1 MQPLG
6 SCPPPVSPS
15 VTPDTQPKTAPD
27 PNVGLQDHGVRAFT
41 FNTHGLH
48 VTSTEIFEIIRDEL
62 NRLMPLVRQRI
73 LTASQAGFRRNETE
87 KYHSLLKDHEQRR
100 AAYVDTHSPT
110 LMAGLMNY
118 GERAAEVAVQ
128 KTGELFDTLHPRPT
142 APFPPES
149 QCDDQRAVAGAR
161 SDHAAKAL
169 VDVLVT
175 SGQLLDGDNPVLAIA
190 VQHGDVIYDV
200 QAAARPPSKSMVMS
214 GEQLQKIAADV
225 RSVSGG
231 SSVGSIE
238 SRPTA
243 PVRQDD
249 MAAKDD
255 AGTSSSSDA

>member
-6 SCPPPVSPS
+6 FCPPPVSPDS
-15 VTPDTQPKTAPD
+15 QPKTSPVPRVSLHDQGITAY
-27 PNVGLQDHGVRAFT
+27 T
-41 FNTHGLH
+41 FDTSGLH
-48 VTSTEIFEIIRDEL
+48 VTSGEIFDIIRDEL
-62 NRLMPLVRQRI
+62 GRLTPLIRQRI
-73 LTASQAGFRRNETE
+73 LDASQAGFRRNETE
-87 KYHSLLKDHEQRR
+87 KYHNLLKEREQRR
-100 AAYVDTHSPT
+100 AAYVDTHSPI
-110 LMAGLMNY
+110 LMAGLMNH
-118 GERAAEVAVQ
+118 GEKAAEVAIQ
-128 KTGELFDTLHPRPT
+128 KTGELFDTLHPFPT

-149 QCDDQRAVAGAR
+149 QCDDQRAVAEAR

-175 SGQLLDGDNPVLAIA
+175 SGQLLDGDNPILAVA

-238 SRPTA
+238 SRPVA
-243 PVRQDD
+243 PARQDD
-249 MAAKDD
+249 MATKDD